1 MDKRVREY
9 QSKFAD
15 ITDEF
20 HTIKTELDDR
30 NHELVMTRQECSE
43 LKNQVDI
50 YERELRTIVDL
61 EKAKVRDQ
69 LDSLNSQI
77 STLSS

>member
-1 MDKRVREY
+1 LEEMDKRFREY
-9 QSKFAD
+9 QNKYAD
-15 ITDEF
+15 ITDEC

-30 NHELVMTRQECSE
+30 NHELVITRQECSE
-43 LKNQVDI
+43 LKRQVDI

-69 LDSLNSQI
+69 LESLNS
-77 STLSS
+77 

>member
-30 NHELVMTRQECSE
+30 NHEVVITRQECSE

>member
-9 QSKFAD
+9 QSKFSD

-30 NHELVMTRQECSE
+30 NHELVITRQECSE

-69 LDSLNSQI
+69 LDSLNFQI

>member
-15 ITDEF
+15 ITDEC
-20 HTIKTELDDR
+20 HTIKSELEDR
-30 NHELVMTRQECSE
+30 NHEVVISRQECSE
-43 LKNQVDI
+43 LQRQVDI

-69 LDSLNSQI
+69 LETLNSQI
-77 STLSS
+77 EKLSL

>member
-43 LKNQVDI
+43 LKN
-50 YERELRTIVDL
+50 
-61 EKAKVRDQ
+61 
-69 LDSLNSQI
+69 
-77 STLSS
+77 